1 MSSDDR
7 DGGSGV
13 GRDRWEY
20 SSNRKRSGSRVRGA
34 AILLAL
40 LGTGIVG
47 FALLNLYVPE
57 TTNPVHIETDPL
69 LSLGTIGTAGG
80 VLVLFSVLVYV
91 FAHRAGV

>member
-1 MSSDDR
+1 MPSDDR
-7 DGGSGV
+7 DGSSGV

-20 SSNRKRSGSRVRGA
+20 SSNRNRSGSRVRGA
-34 AILLAL
+34 AILLAI
-40 LGTGIVG
+40 LGAAVVG

-57 TTNPVHIETDPL
+57 TANPVYIDTDPL
-69 LSLGTIGTAGG
+69 LSLGTIGAAGG